1 MDDQT
6 NGQPTRVAEDQIEEA
21 IRLLPE
27 IGRSLY
33 FALARH
39 PSLEGIPPGQLKTL
53 TFLCHQE
60 SCSVREF
67 ADAVGVSMATASE
80 TLDRL
85 VDLGLA
91 ERTTDPADRRRA
103 IVAPTPAARRIAAE
117 VREVRRC
124 QVRAALERLDPAE
137 RPVFFRALRVL
148 VEALQEDP
156 VRWLAAETPHAD
168 GTDDVV
174 GTGRE
179 VAVDTS

>member
-1 MDDQT
+1 MDDHT
-6 NGQPTRVAEDQIEEA
+6 NGELTRVDDEQIEEA

-39 PSLEGIPPGQLKTL
+39 PSLVGIPPGQLKTL

-67 ADAVGVSMATASE
+67 ADAVGISMATASE

-91 ERTTDPADRRRA
+91 ERTTDPLDRRRA
-103 IVAPTPAARRIAAE
+103 IIAPTPAARRIAAE

-137 RPVFFRALRVL
+137 RPVFFRAVRVL

-156 VRWLAAETPHAD
+156 VRRQVTETPAAAETD
-168 GTDDVV
+168 GGV
-174 GTGRE
+174 GTGRL
-179 VAVDTS
+179 VATDTG